1 MAEGGPA
8 SRRLLAAARNVLPAR
23 LLPGVTRRN
32 LARELLAGVSLI
44 AIAVPLNVGY
54 AQIAGLPATAGLYAL
69 VVPTLVYV
77 FLVSS
82 RQLVASPDA
91 AASALVFSSLLALG
105 ASEGNLLVL
114 ASAQAIVGGLILLA
128 AGLLRLGFL
137 ADFLSRPILIG
148 FVSGLAAEI
157 LVSQVAKMLGVSLG
171 HELGFF
177 EKLLALVTLVP
188 RADPWSTAVGAFALA
203 LLLVGRRFLPR
214 VPWAL
219 AAILVCTAASAW
231 LELPARGVAVLG
243 AVQAGPPVFAVPLLS
258 WRAWLSLVP
267 SAIALAMVA
276 MAEGLLLARSY
287 GERNGYPT
295 RPNQDLVALG
305 LANIT
310 AGFSSSYSV
319 GASGSRTA
327 AMDAAGSRT
336 QLPGVVLA
344 VGSFLLL
351 VAGTGLLASIPSPA
365 IGAIVAV
372 AVWGLLGVDEY
383 RLLWRESRSEFG
395 VAVVCALGVLVVGA
409 IGGILIAFVLSLV
422 NLARRAANPPVDVL
436 VGPDDPHIS
445 LTDAA
450 GAGTQ
455 TAPGVIVL
463 RFAAPV
469 FFANGNL
476 LLQRAKEVVTGAPAP
491 VRALVLDL
499 EGVTDIDVTG
509 AGSLRLLRS
518 WLADRGVDLAYTR
531 VRADLAT
538 RLKLFELWSGTAV
551 LATNREAVA
560 RYADTARD
568 GADAQEGDDR

>member
-1 MAEGGPA
+1 M
-8 SRRLLAAARNVLPAR
+8 
-23 LLPGVTRRN
+23 
-32 LARELLAGVSLI
+32 
-44 AIAVPLNVGY
+44 
-54 AQIAGLPATAGLYAL
+54 
-69 VVPTLVYV
+69 
-77 FLVSS
+77 
-82 RQLVASPDA
+82 
-91 AASALVFSSLLALG
+91 
-105 ASEGNLLVL
+105 
-114 ASAQAIVGGLILLA
+114 
-128 AGLLRLGFL
+128 
-137 ADFLSRPILIG
+137 
-148 FVSGLAAEI
+148 
-157 LVSQVAKMLGVSLG
+157 
-171 HELGFF
+171 
-177 EKLLALVTLVP
+177 
-188 RADPWSTAVGAFALA
+188 
-203 LLLVGRRFLPR
+203 
-214 VPWAL
+214 
-219 AAILVCTAASAW
+219 
-231 LELPARGVAVLG
+231 
-243 AVQAGPPVFAVPLLS
+243 
-258 WRAWLSLVP
+258 
-267 SAIALAMVA
+267 
-276 MAEGLLLARSY
+276 
-287 GERNGYPT
+287 
-295 RPNQDLVALG
+295 
-305 LANIT
+305 
-310 AGFSSSYSV
+310 
-319 GASGSRTA
+319 
-327 AMDAAGSRT
+327 
-336 QLPGVVLA
+336 
-344 VGSFLLL
+344 
-351 VAGTGLLASIPSPA
+351 
-365 IGAIVAV
+365 
-372 AVWGLLGVDEY
+372 
-383 RLLWRESRSEFG
+383 
-395 VAVVCALGVLVVGA
+395 AVVCALGVLVVGA